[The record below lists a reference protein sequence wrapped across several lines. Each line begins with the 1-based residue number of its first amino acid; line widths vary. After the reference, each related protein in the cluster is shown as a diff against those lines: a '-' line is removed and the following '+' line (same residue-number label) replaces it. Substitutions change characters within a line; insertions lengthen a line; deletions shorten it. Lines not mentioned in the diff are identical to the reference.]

1 MEYSIL
7 QQTSTKK
14 LKIRKL
20 IHALLLG
27 VISVETLRYAAAVQ
41 LWPGTFKDL
50 LEKLN
55 EDALYFS
62 ITIPASNMFW
72 SKCLI
77 KLLQIKTD
85 RTHIDSY
92 GDPTYVAS
100 INKKESEQWK
110 QFHAKIRFIA
120 VLAFCLVGVMYGIDV
135 LDTSKSMNTKCTYG
149 IFRVIL
155 PLVVG
160 SAIIGVLI
168 VKESSAVAD
177 IEFHGIG
184 KH

>member
-1 MEYSIL
+1 MRGLLAALLMLWIIFYDMEYSIL

-62 ITIPASNMFW
+62 ITIPA
-72 SKCLI
+72 
-77 KLLQIKTD
+77 
-85 RTHIDSY
+85 
-92 GDPTYVAS
+92 
-100 INKKESEQWK
+100 
-110 QFHAKIRFIA
+110 
-120 VLAFCLVGVMYGIDV
+120 
-135 LDTSKSMNTKCTYG
+135 
-149 IFRVIL
+149 
-155 PLVVG
+155 
-160 SAIIGVLI
+160 
-168 VKESSAVAD
+168 
-177 IEFHGIG
+177 
-184 KH
+184 